1 CEPGRDA
8 VCYVFLLDAGPHPR
22 SPLFPYTTL
31 FRSLRVRFA
40 LPPCA
45 LGEPRTDRTCGSREH
60 KRRCVREVCESAGP
74 PRPSRRCSCIRAPNH
89 SGIRRRRAFWRQ
101 ALRAFGGA
109 TSSVR
114 WFCPSFVHLW
124 EPPVLY
130 GGAERL

>member
-1 CEPGRDA
+1 MSFSFFFSSRRRHTRCSRDWSSD
-8 VCYVFLLDAGPHPR
+8 VCSSDL
-22 SPLFPYTTL
+22 
-31 FRSLRVRFA
+31 FA